1 MAELHK
7 NLINGEWVGSE
18 GKENI
23 NPSNTSEVVGVYA
36 QANAQEAQDAI
47 AAAKAAFPAWSATTA
62 PRTTAH
68 SISPTSAA
76 SRT

>member
-23 NPSNTSEVVGVYA
+23 NPSNTNEVVGLYA
-36 QANAQEAQDAI
+36 QASVQDTQDAI
-47 AAAKAAFPAWSATTA
+47 AAAKAA
-62 PRTTAH
+62 
-68 SISPTSAA
+68 
-76 SRT
+76 